1 MSRPPA
7 VAPAFILFLL
17 IITYVWHVR
26 LYIRGVS
33 GEPSILIYSFI
44 WSALK
49 FLVFNYI
56 IDHAYA
62 HYKIFLVLDY
72 IIIVK

>member
-1 MSRPPA
+1 M
-7 VAPAFILFLL
+7 
-17 IITYVWHVR
+17 WHVR
-26 LYIRGVS
+26 QYIRGVS

-56 IDHAYA
+56 TDHAHA
-62 HYKIFLVLDY
+62 HYKIFLLLDY
-72 IIIVK
+72 IIIVKEYINKLNWLKFCIEVTK